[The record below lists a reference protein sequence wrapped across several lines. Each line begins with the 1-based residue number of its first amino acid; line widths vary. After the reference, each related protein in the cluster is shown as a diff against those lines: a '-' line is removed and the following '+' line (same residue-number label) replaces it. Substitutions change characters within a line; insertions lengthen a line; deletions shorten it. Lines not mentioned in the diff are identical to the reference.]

1 MISSGKINNKFIKME
16 ETKLRQ
22 LFKNRADAY
31 LNTIDESVEQGMS
44 EDCFIKTLKEAIN
57 YTRCCTE
64 LKDKKGTDFEEFCSE
79 HFIYKNS
86 NTYSKESGLPVS
98 LNDMLQKY
106 KDLKT

>member
-1 MISSGKINNKFIKME
+1 MTNQEIEVIRKALDTEENHKDYVKHVTEAKTILNKQQAAISV
-16 ETKLRQ
+16 TH
-22 LFKNRADAY
+22 
-31 LNTIDESVEQGMS
+31 
-44 EDCFIKTLKEAIN
+44 
-57 YTRCCTE
+57 CCTE

-106 KDLKT
+106 KDLKHTL